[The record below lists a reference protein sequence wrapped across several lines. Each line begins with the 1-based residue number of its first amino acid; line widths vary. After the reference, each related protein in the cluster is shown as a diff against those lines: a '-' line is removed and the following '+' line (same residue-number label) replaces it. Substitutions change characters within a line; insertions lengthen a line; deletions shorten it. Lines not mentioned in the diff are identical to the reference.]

1 MGAILSILTKKDGIV
16 MVKLIATAAMS
27 LAALLPS
34 PAQKET
40 VKQPLADDGTV
51 IVKLVPLKAER
62 ADGNYIVDDGNL
74 TAQQRYDELK
84 KALDER
90 FSYMF
95 ELKAQLDKQQSIMGV
110 KWDEYYKLHEK
121 YNQELKKIIAS
132 WVTETDYLA

>member
-1 MGAILSILTKKDGIV
+1 M
-16 MVKLIATAAMS
+16 
-27 LAALLPS
+27 PH
-34 PAQKET
+34 
-40 VKQPLADDGTV
+40 
-51 IVKLVPLKAER
+51 KAER